1 MVNFWQRKYY
11 FCCNES
17 AQLSLEKNTLAN
29 EAISKYKRETALRRS
44 LWQLPNR
51 HCERVHFTNE
61 AISKYE
67 RETALL
73 RSQWQQTVIAREC
86 TLRPKPSLSTRERL
100 LRFVR
105 CENYRTVIA
114 RECTLRT
121 KQSPS
126 TRERL
131 LHFVRGNKKMSLR
144 ESVLYERS
152 HLQVRERDCFTS
164 FAVTTNRHCE
174 RVHFATEAISTL
186 GGR

>member
-67 RETALL
+67 RETASL
-73 RSQWQQTVIAREC
+73 RSQWQQTVIARGR
-86 TLRPKPSLSTRERL
+86 TLRSKPSLSTRGRL
-100 LRFVR
+100 LYFVR
-105 CENYRTVIA
+105 
-114 RECTLRT
+114 
-121 KQSPS
+121 S
-126 TRERL
+126 
-131 LHFVRGNKKMSLR
+131 NKKLSLR
-144 ESVLYERS
+144 ESVLCERS
-152 HLQVRERDCFTS
+152 NLRFGRKMASRSLHWAKRTCSPWQAPAGIWVS
-164 FAVTTNRHCE
+164 FAHDYSC
-174 RVHFATEAISTL
+174 FL
-186 GGR
+186 